1 MALDTSPV
9 EPLEVRTVMELLGD
23 VVRAFL
29 ESITSSG
36 LVDADG
42 RLWWRTDTGALV
54 PVTLPIEAENFS
66 IVGNSVVWS
75 VQ

>member
-1 MALDTSPV
+1 
-9 EPLEVRTVMELLGD
+9 MELVGD
-23 VVRAFL
+23 IVRAFL

-54 PVTLPIEAENFS
+54 PITLPAEAQNFS